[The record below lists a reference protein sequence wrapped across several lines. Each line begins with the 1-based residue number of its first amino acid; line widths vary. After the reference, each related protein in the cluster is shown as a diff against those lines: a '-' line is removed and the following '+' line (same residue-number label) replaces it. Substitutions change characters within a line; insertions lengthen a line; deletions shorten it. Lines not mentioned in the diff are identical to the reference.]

1 MRSVS
6 ISKTKAGAD
15 SIFAALTKVLLAGL
29 LTGGL
34 LGCAARNTGS
44 RHAASVSAQAPVPAT
59 ACQPH
64 CDPQPSPATLQA
76 LQQFNNAP
84 DTEYRLGPGDSITIT
99 VFNHPELSGP
109 HIIGPDGTI
118 QIPVLGSVKIAGL
131 TANQAAQMLT
141 QLLTGDYVAPVT
153 SIQINS
159 YTNNQVT
166 VMGDVAN
173 PGVIHFDSQ
182 PTLLEALA
190 KAGTA
195 KDASGAVPATKCAI
209 FRGSDRALWLDLRP
223 LFRGNDATFNVRLH
237 RNDIVYVPYN
247 VDNVVYVMGQV
258 AKPGPYPVTP
268 NLSVVQALADA
279 GGLNDNANPHE
290 VVLARPSQGM
300 KKTISLNGLM
310 KGNDSNYLLQ
320 AGDIVFAP
328 KRGLAKFGYVMQQ
341 INPITQ
347 GLFVGAALF

>member
-1 MRSVS
+1 MSDIKDSPVRSVLL
-6 ISKTKAGAD
+6 G
-15 SIFAALTKVLLAGL
+15 VLLTACVS
-29 LTGGL
+29 
-34 LGCAARNTGS
+34 GCAARSSGAKQS
-44 RHAASVSAQAPVPAT
+44 AAPLQQANAPTT

-64 CDPQPSPATLQA
+64 CDPEPSPAA
-76 LQQFNNAP
+76 LQVLESFNEAP
-84 DTEYRLGPGDSITIT
+84 DTDYRLGPGDSVTVT
-99 VFNHPELSGP
+99 VFEHPELSGP
-109 HIIGPDGTI
+109 HVIGPDGTI

-131 TANQAAQMLT
+131 TANQAAKMLT

-173 PGVIHFDSQ
+173 PGVIHFDTQ

-195 KDASGAVPATKCAI
+195 KDVNGAVPATRCAI

-258 AKPGPYPVTP
+258 SKPGPYAVTP
-268 NLSVVQALADA
+268 NMSVVQALADA
-279 GGLNDNANPHE
+279 GGLNDNANPHD
-290 VVLARPSQGM
+290 VVLARPSQRM

-310 KGNDSNYLLQ
+310 KDNDSDYLLQ
-320 AGDIVFAP
+320 AGDIVYAP

-341 INPITQ
+341 INPVTQ
-347 GLFVGAALF
+347 TLFVGAALF